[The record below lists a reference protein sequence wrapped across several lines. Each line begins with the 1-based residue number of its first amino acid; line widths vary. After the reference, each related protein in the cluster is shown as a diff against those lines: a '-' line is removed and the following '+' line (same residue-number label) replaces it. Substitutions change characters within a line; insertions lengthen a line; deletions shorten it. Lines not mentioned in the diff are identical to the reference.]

1 MLYQLSYF
9 RKCEEEETRTPTS
22 QLTLP
27 PQSSASTN
35 SATSPLHIRLT
46 LFSSARGCFAAVFRC
61 GIGLAS
67 RLRLQKYDIFRN
79 WPSLHERKMHFLLF
93 SSLFACKKGDI
104 CAETRG
110 FSAESGEIFPTGSRR
125 SSLSC
130 VRRVQSTRRCSVFPL
145 DVQSA
150 CPMRPTPALRNSCR
164 LGATTKKGHLSL
176 SLAEKWEMAFGGW
189 HRRPPGF
196 RSIP

>member
-1 MLYQLSYF
+1 M
-9 RKCEEEETRTPTS
+9 
-22 QLTLP
+22 TLP

-35 SATSPLHIRLT
+35 SATSPLHIRST
-46 LFSSARGCFAAVFRC
+46 FFSSARGCFAAVFRC

-93 SSLFACKKGDI
+93 SSPSTCKKGGI
-104 CAETRG
+104 CAETRR
-110 FSAESGEIFPTGSRR
+110 FSAESGEIFPAGARR

-145 DVQSA
+145 GAQSE
-150 CPMRPTPALRNSCR
+150 CPMRPHVRPVKWLSVGRND
-164 LGATTKKGHLSL
+164 KKSHLAL
-176 SLAEKWEMAFGGW
+176 SLAEKWEMAFGEW
-189 HRRPPGF
+189 QQRSPGF